1 MNTRLYRTS
10 IHIFKMSDSHHRSKK
25 VASEIK
31 ENLSWLIEHKVRDP
45 QKGFITIT
53 RVRLSPDLKV
63 ANVYY
68 SVLGKEE
75 ARETSGQALKR
86 ASAFLKRELGNRLR
100 LRYLP
105 ELRFFYDDS
114 LEYSE
119 RIAHL
124 LSLIHKN
131 DDH

>member
-1 MNTRLYRTS
+1 MRLYRT
-10 IHIFKMSDSHHRSKK
+10 ITHTFNMSDSQHRSKK

-31 ENLSWLIEHKVRDP
+31 ENLSWLIEHKLRDP
-45 QKGFITIT
+45 QKGFITLT
-53 RVRLSPDLKV
+53 RVRLSADLKI

-75 ARETSGQALKR
+75 EREAAGQALKR
-86 ASAFLKRELGNRLR
+86 ATAFLKHELGNRIR

-114 LEYSE
+114 LEYSD
-119 RIAHL
+119 RIAKL
-124 LSLIHKN
+124 LNLIHKN
-131 DDH
+131 DTN

>member
-1 MNTRLYRTS
+1 
-10 IHIFKMSDSHHRSKK
+10 MSDSHYRAKK

-31 ENLSWLIEHKVRDP
+31 ENLGWLIEHKLRDP

-53 RVRLSPDLKV
+53 RVRLSPDLKI

-68 SVLGKEE
+68 SVLGDDD
-75 ARETSGQALKR
+75 ARETSGKALKR
-86 ASAFLKRELGNRLR
+86 ASAFLKRELGNRVR

-114 LEYSE
+114 LEYQD
-119 RIAHL
+119 RIAKL

-131 DDH
+131 DGH

>member
-1 MNTRLYRTS
+1 
-10 IHIFKMSDSHHRSKK
+10 MSDSHYRSKK
-25 VASEIK
+25 IASEIK
-31 ENLSWLIEHKVRDP
+31 ENLSWLIEHKLRDP

-53 RVRLSPDLKV
+53 RVRMSADLKI
-63 ANVYY
+63 ARVYY
-68 SVLGKEE
+68 SVLGPDE
-75 ARETSGQALKR
+75 AREMSGQALKR
-86 ASAFLKRELGNRLR
+86 SAAFLKRELGGRVR

-119 RIAHL
+119 RIAEL
-124 LSLIHKN
+124 LTMIHKH